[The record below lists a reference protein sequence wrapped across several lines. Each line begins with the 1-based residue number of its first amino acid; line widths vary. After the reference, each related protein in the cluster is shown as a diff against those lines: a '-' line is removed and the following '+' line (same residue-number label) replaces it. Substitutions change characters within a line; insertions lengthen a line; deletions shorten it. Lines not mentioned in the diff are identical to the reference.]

1 MGWNSW
7 CTGSRAGTE
16 SLCNAFGKD
25 PCSETQVREVAD
37 AMVEQGMTA
46 LGYTYVNLD
55 DCWSATNRSAD
66 GELQPDTSR
75 FPSGIAALADYVHS
89 RGLLLGLYTDVG
101 TKTCK
106 GDRPGSFG
114 HYAQDAK
121 TLARWGV
128 DFVKMDHCGLPSG
141 HSDVEMYTNMSVALN
156 ATGRSH
162 PTPPHLPSLLPNSTS
177 RNRPPLYP
185 PAARHAPTTVNYAH
199 VHGFGNGSQLHHI
212 IVRARCKPPA
222 SSQGAA
228 LLALMMQAH
237 PLLVVLVGRGRRPI
251 MGAYSRADVPH
262 PNGSLALVVLQGPR
276 PVEGLQACDFRH
288 LNKSASDRFQ
298 ANNASDG
305 VGLGQGTA
313 DIIEFMASLQPS
325 RWTQSHGWVPSLC
338 PIVYT
343 RYSHGIL

>member
-1 MGWNSW
+1 MLHCCVRCTVCARACVTMWDMWDGCRMGRTPPMGWNSW

-141 HSDVEMYTNMSVALN
+141 HSDLEMYTNMSVALN

-162 PTPPHLPSLLPNSTS
+162 PTPPHPTFPPSLPTAPLAIARSFTRRQHVMLPRQSTT
-177 RNRPPLYP
+177 
-185 PAARHAPTTVNYAH
+185 HAT
-199 VHGFGNGSQLHHI
+199 
-212 IVRARCKPPA
+212 
-222 SSQGAA
+222 
-228 LLALMMQAH
+228 LLDAC
-237 PLLVVLVGRGRRPI
+237 PLLTSKVCV
-251 MGAYSRADVPH
+251 S
-262 PNGSLALVVLQGPR
+262 
-276 PVEGLQACDFRH
+276 
-288 LNKSASDRFQ
+288 
-298 ANNASDG
+298 
-305 VGLGQGTA
+305 
-313 DIIEFMASLQPS
+313 
-325 RWTQSHGWVPSLC
+325 
-338 PIVYT
+338 
-343 RYSHGIL
+343 